1 MWQEG
6 LRLWRNSVVKAE
18 VNQSFALNMERF
30 SCRKS
35 KANDNGRSKERKIR
49 LIRELKVKPT
59 NLPKARE
66 YAGDQVVIGFSF
78 ESDWLREWHEFS

>member
-1 MWQEG
+1 
-6 LRLWRNSVVKAE
+6 
-18 VNQSFALNMERF
+18 MERF

-59 NLPKARE
+59 KLPKARE
-66 YAGDQVVIGFSF
+66 NAGDQVVIGFSF

>member
-30 SCRKS
+30 SYRKS
-35 KANDNGRSKERKIR
+35 KANDNGRSKERKIL

-59 NLPKARE
+59 KLPKARE
-66 YAGDQVVIGFSF
+66 NAGDQVVIGFSF